1 MSVSLKAEQDRA
13 GISGGLGSI
22 RWKKHRN
29 QNNPTRLTDLP
40 KYLMG
45 FQKMSTTDT
54 TGARPGYRNQQAVN
68 TEKMN
73 NPIVANDWNGDNYG
87 PPNGKADP
95 FNEMLSSRQKSYNN
109 SFVGMNAN
117 MYGVRANPNASEKI
131 RVRLHQDAIVY
142 GTVNSY
148 SYINAVVVV
157 SFPSWDNT
165 GETIVLHSYQPY
177 TAWGDFDEE
186 IDIPANGHQIVK
198 VSVQHTVPNEVGDK
212 TYGMGI
218 YDWSCEYV

>member
-1 MSVSLKAEQDRA
+1 MSVSLKAEQGRA

-45 FQKMSTTDT
+45 FQKMSTTDE
-54 TGARPGYRNQQAVN
+54 TGVRPGYRDQQAVN
-68 TEKMN
+68 TERMN
-73 NPIVANDWNGDNYG
+73 NPIVVNDWGGDNFG
-87 PPNGKADP
+87 PPKGDP
-95 FNEMLSSRQKSYNN
+95 FNEMLSSRQKGYNN

-117 MYGVRANPNASEKI
+117 MYAVRANPNASEKI
-131 RVRLHQDAIVY
+131 RVRLRQDEMY
-142 GTVNSY
+142 GEVVNAY

-157 SFPSWDNT
+157 SSPSWDSY
-165 GETIVLHSYQPY
+165 ETIVLHTYQPY
-177 TAWGDFDEE
+177 IAWAEVDEE

-198 VSVQHTVPNEVGDK
+198 VSVQHTIPNSLGNF